1 MDCNV
6 ISCILGKNLSFRFY
20 FTLSMGHYIWVC
32 CALLD
37 PQYVPTYI
45 HVVVHLFLFN
55 LSLSIACTIDH
66 FISHLL
72 SATGA
77 IYALVHCFSSG
88 YSFRCVL
95 FFIVFVLR
103 FYSQRIDN
111 EFGASSAKGSVK
123 FHTKPFKADSRFLCC
138 CCCCLV
144 QCNVMEMNWKGKNNT
159 QALLLTLPSGV
170 IIKVKYIYRVLTVQ
184 VEPWLIFLDPNHTQE
199 I

>member
-1 MDCNV
+1 MFRLSTVFHCRFLVLFSNGFFPLFFPFSCISSHLWFLFSMHCVMDCNV
-6 ISCILGKNLSFRFY
+6 ISCILGKKSFISILLYTFNGPLHLS
-20 FTLSMGHYIWVC
+20 
-32 CALLD
+32 LLCFAR
-37 PQYVPTYI
+37 PPICTYTTYI

-77 IYALVHCFSSG
+77 IFALVHCFSSG

-138 CCCCLV
+138 C
-144 QCNVMEMNWKGKNNT
+144 NVM
-159 QALLLTLPSGV
+159 
-170 IIKVKYIYRVLTVQ
+170 
-184 VEPWLIFLDPNHTQE
+184 
-199 I
+199 